1 MKQLLTIISCFV
13 VRSMSAQVPGY
24 VPQEDLVAW
33 YSLDGDAIDQ
43 GLQGLNGEIFGATPG
58 TNRFGDENGAMSFN
72 EAGDRIELGEIST
85 SIGQAN
91 IGMTVSCWFKGQAL
105 PNDGNPSGGQIFSAY
120 YGSGNR
126 QIRLEVIFDPAPAV
140 QNRLKYYWRCPS
152 ENDEPSSDFSLDTEQ
167 WHHYAWVVD
176 PLEGEIRVYFNGQ
189 EVLSMAASYDSSQDY
204 YGGEERNWMIGSYW
218 PWLNQ
223 FPHQFQGSIDD
234 LGIWTRPLSVQELN
248 DLFLSEQAV
257 WGCTDPSSCN
267 YNEAATTDDDSCY
280 PCEIPIAHCGPGTYW
295 DPETLFCLPIQSC
308 QEDLDGDGVIGIND
322 LMELLSSFGTM
333 CEEPETGEF
342 TCGDPI
348 SYHGYDYETVLIGEQ
363 CWFAENLRNEH
374 YANGDAIPGE
384 LSGSEWNSIT
394 EGAQAIYNND
404 VSNLADYGRLYNWYA
419 VDDAR
424 GLCSSGWHVP
434 TDGEYITLINGLGG
448 ESVAGEKLKSSPAD
462 LLSWDGTNTSGFSA
476 LAGGCRGYGG
486 AFFNKDYYGYLWT
499 TLAYETDAWYRELEL
514 GDAEVNRFNNNQNSG
529 ISVRC
534 IKDTE

>member
-13 VRSMSAQVPGY
+13 VLSMSAQVPGY

-204 YGGEERNWMIGSYW
+204 FGGEERNWMIGSHW
-218 PWLNQ
+218 PWFNQ

-280 PCEIPIAHCGPGTYW
+280 PCEIPIAHCGSGTYW

-308 QEDLDGDGVIGIND
+308 EDDLDGDGVIGIND

-333 CEEPETGEF
+333 CEGPETVEF
-342 TCGDPI
+342 TCGDPMN
-348 SYHGYDYETVLIGEQ
+348 YHGYDYATVQIGDQ
-363 CWFAENLRNEH
+363 CWFAENLKTRN
-374 YANGDAIPGE
+374 YSNGDEIFTIAE
-384 LSGSEWNSIT
+384 NTAWSDATSGASCIWL
-394 EGAQAIYNND
+394 ND
-404 VSNLADYGRLYNWYA
+404 SVSYFQSYGRFYNYPA
-419 VDDAR
+419 VVDER
-424 GLCSSGWHVP
+424 GLCPIGWKVPTGDDFDVASSEFGGNSISGW
-434 TDGEYITLINGLGG
+434 
-448 ESVAGEKLKSSPAD
+448 ALKAAPPI
-462 LLSWDGTNTSGFSA
+462 WDGSNESGFEA
-476 LAGGCRGYGG
+476 VKTGYRNHNGTFVYDH
-486 AFFNKDYYGYLWT
+486 AVFWT
-499 TLAYETDAWYRELEL
+499 TDLHNSFY
-514 GDAEVNRFNNNQNSG
+514 GVNRFLTTQSASLSAAAEEFTNGHS
-529 ISVRC
+529 IRC
-534 IKDTE
+534 IKDTEE